1 MKYLIVNADDFGAS
15 RGTNR
20 GIQDAH
26 RQGIV
31 TSTSLLVNAPWA
43 GVAAALSGTVP
54 DLSVGLHLDFD
65 GLGEAEL
72 EAEPHRQL
80 CRFQDLMGRLPTHI
94 DSHHNAHRDR
104 RVLAHVLH
112 LARQYG
118 LPAREHSPVRFCSKF
133 YGRWGGRTHAEQISV
148 GSLVRL
154 LEAEVRDGVTELSC
168 HPGYADPDLR
178 SEYADERPAEVSTLC
193 DPTLPALLAARN
205 IRLIGFR
212 DLPGVLAG
220 APA

>member
-20 GIQDAH
+20 GIMDAH

-31 TSTSLLVNAPWA
+31 TSASLLVTAPWA
-43 GVAAALSGTVP
+43 GAAAVLSATAP
-54 DLSVGLHLDFD
+54 DLSVGLHLHLD
-65 GLGEAEL
+65 GLGAAEL

-80 CRFQDLMGRLPTHI
+80 ARFQELMGRLPTHI
-94 DSHHNAHRDR
+94 DSHHNAHRDP
-104 RVLAHVLH
+104 RVLAHVLL

-118 LPAREHSPVRFCSKF
+118 LPAREHSPVRYCSNF

-148 GSLVRL
+148 GSLLRL
-154 LEAEVRDGVTELSC
+154 VEAEVQDGVTELSC

-178 SEYADERPAEVSTLC
+178 SEYADERPAEVRTLC
-193 DPTLPALLAARN
+193 DSRLPVLLAARN

-212 DLPGVLAG
+212 DLPAVLAG